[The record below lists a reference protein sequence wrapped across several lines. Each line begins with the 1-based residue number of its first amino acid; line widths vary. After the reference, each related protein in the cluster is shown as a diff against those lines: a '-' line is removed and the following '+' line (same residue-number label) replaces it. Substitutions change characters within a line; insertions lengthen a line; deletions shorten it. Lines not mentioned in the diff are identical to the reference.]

1 MSLPDEVR
9 VEVRSDGMI
18 FEFRVRA
25 LPEGCRRIF
34 PDHGCADEF
43 RISPDLSGEVA
54 RAAASVL
61 DAAATRFAAE
71 FGAALTAVLTLKL
84 DRASE

>member
-1 MSLPDEVR
+1 MSVPDEVR
-9 VEVRSDGMI
+9 VVLRSEGMI

-25 LPEGCRRIF
+25 LPEGSRRLF
-34 PDHGCADEF
+34 PDLVCADEF
-43 RISPDLSGEVA
+43 RISPDLSAEVA

-71 FGAALTAVLTLKL
+71 FGAALTAVLARRL
-84 DRASE
+84 DRVVD